1 MATTHL
7 LARAVIRDD
16 ERVLVVRASGRSHTF
31 LPGGHREAGEGMAEC
46 LRRELHE
53 ELGVRARVGPYLGG
67 IEHRWTRNGE
77 PQYEIN
83 HCFSVTV
90 PDLPPEGSPTA
101 CEDHLSF
108 AWVAVDRLEAVALQ
122 PAPLRDLLR
131 TDAGT
136 GTPWWASTLDETF
149 DPRSGAP

>member
-1 MATTHL
+1 MATIHL

-16 ERVLVVRASGRSHTF
+16 EQVLVVRASGRPHTF

-46 LRRELHE
+46 LRRELYE

-67 IEHRWTRNGE
+67 VEHRWTRNGE

-90 PDLPPEGSPTA
+90 SDLPSEDSPTA
-101 CEDHLSF
+101 REDHLSF
-108 AWVAVDRLEAVALQ
+108 AWVAVDRLDAVALQ
-122 PAPLRDLLR
+122 PAPLRTLLT

-136 GTPWWASTLDETF
+136 EAPWWASTLDETT
-149 DPRSGAP
+149 DTQSGVP